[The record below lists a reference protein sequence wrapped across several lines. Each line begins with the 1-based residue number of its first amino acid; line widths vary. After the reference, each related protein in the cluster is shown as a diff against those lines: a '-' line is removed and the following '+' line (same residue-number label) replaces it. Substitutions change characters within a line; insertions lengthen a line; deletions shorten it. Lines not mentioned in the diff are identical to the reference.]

1 MMPPNYDYSNPP
13 KLYLGNSTT
22 SWEYDQIPTLTLT
35 ADETETV
42 YRPSFDNT
50 SFEVRFKL
58 PHPTRIRGW
67 NRLLGWRR
75 RTVLRPRRR
84 QRMKAWD
91 MIITEKLKRTERQG
105 ER

>member
-1 MMPPNYDYSNPP
+1 MMPPNYCGKEP
-13 KLYLGNSTT
+13 KLYLSNGT
-22 SWEYDQIPTLTLT
+22 SLVEFDHIPTLTLT

-42 YRPSFDNT
+42 YRPFENT
-50 SFEVRFKL
+50 SVEISLKL
-58 PHPTRIRGW
+58 PLPFRVCGW

-91 MIITEKLKRTERQG
+91 MIITEKLKGTERR
-105 ER
+105 ESE